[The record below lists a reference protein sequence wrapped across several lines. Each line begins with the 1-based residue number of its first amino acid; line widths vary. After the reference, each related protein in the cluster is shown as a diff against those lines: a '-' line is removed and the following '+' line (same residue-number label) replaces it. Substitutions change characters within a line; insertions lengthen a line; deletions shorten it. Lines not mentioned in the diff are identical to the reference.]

1 MRRSISSSI
10 PGTSLRYHV
19 VYRLYIGMY
28 VQMYIVVC
36 VFFTRAV
43 FSIDPSV
50 DITKRT
56 LVRAGSSS

>member
-1 MRRSISSSI
+1 
-10 PGTSLRYHV
+10 
-19 VYRLYIGMY
+19 
-28 VQMYIVVC
+28 MYIVVC